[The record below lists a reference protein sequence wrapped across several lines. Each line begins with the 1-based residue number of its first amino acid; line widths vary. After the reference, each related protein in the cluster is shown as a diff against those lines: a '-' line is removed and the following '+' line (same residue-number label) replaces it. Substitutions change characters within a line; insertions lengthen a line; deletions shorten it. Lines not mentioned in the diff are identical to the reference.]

1 MNERLT
7 LRRLQAFC
15 VVGVTALTLIACGDA
30 KQAVALNAA
39 PPSPSAGQVAPAST
53 APKVSFY
60 AASRFA
66 EQASFGPT
74 PALVAELQAKGFEAW
89 IDEQFA
95 LPPSRLDPARVA
107 ENAPGTMPEKNAY
120 VRAQFGTYAMTAPDQ
135 LRLRMTWSLS
145 QFVVATGTNTGRVT
159 WFNLLHD
166 HAFGNYAALLRAI
179 SIDPT
184 MGDYLDNVENRP
196 KSTSCPTCAPNENYA
211 RELMQL
217 FSLGV
222 VQLNDDGTPKLGTR
236 GQILETYTQSDVENL
251 ARALTGWQYDIRN
264 SNNGAEWFELRY
276 LRPMLPSPLA
286 SERDRGAKRVMGRDF
301 PAGQSHDK
309 DLDDTVAMLMAHP
322 NIAPFISLR
331 LIQHL
336 VTSDPSPAYMRRVV
350 AVFRNNGRG
359 VVGDLRAVIKAVLL
373 DEEARRADAPGLAS
387 ARSGKYREP
396 YLWYWAFFRA
406 LGCQR
411 SMYAPRTDGLDPY
424 WMLSQNPLGQ
434 ASVFGY
440 YQATDRSPG
449 SNLLA
454 PEQKM
459 ITADEMQQRTY
470 QLSSFAGRTGTQASM
485 LERSGCDTSS
495 LVRAYADSPR
505 AFNSLLSQRFFRGAM
520 PPTLGMAV
528 ASQMYDSGLQ
538 GDTLDSALNLLAFA
552 LLSPYF
558 AVMP

>member
-1 MNERLT
+1 MATTKIAAGCAHALGLT
-7 LRRLQAFC
+7 LLLA
-15 VVGVTALTLIACGDA
+15 ALAGCGERQVDA
-30 KQAVALNAA
+30 TGAA
-39 PPSPSAGQVAPAST
+39 PSPSAGQVAPTSA
-53 APKVSFY
+53 APKASFY

-66 EQASFGPT
+66 EQVSFGPT

-89 IDEQFA
+89 IDEQMA
-95 LPPSRLDPARVA
+95 LPASKLDVAVVA
-107 ENAPGTMPEKNAY
+107 ENAPGSMPEKHAY

-135 LRLRMTWSLS
+135 LRLRMSWSLS
-145 QFVVATGTNTGRVT
+145 QFLVASGTNTGRVT
-159 WFNLLHD
+159 WFNLLQD
-166 HAFGNYAALLRAI
+166 HAFGNYATLLRAI
-179 SIDPT
+179 SVDPT

-196 KSTSCPTCAPNENYA
+196 KSASCPTCAPNENYA

-222 VQLNDDGTPKLGTR
+222 VVLNDDGTPKLGTR

-251 ARALTGWQYDIRN
+251 ARVLTGWQFDMPVNIP
-264 SNNGAEWFELRY
+264 EWYELRY
-276 LRPMLPSPLA
+276 LRPLLPSPLA
-286 SERDRGAKRVMGRDF
+286 ADRDRGAKRVMGRDF

-359 VVGDLRAVIKAVLL
+359 VAGDLRAVLKAVLL
-373 DEEARRADAPGLAS
+373 DEEARRGDVPGLAS
-387 ARSGKYREP
+387 TRSGKYREP

-411 SMYAPRTDGLDPY
+411 SMVAPRNDGLDPY
-424 WMLSQNPLGQ
+424 WMLSQNPLGPP
-434 ASVFGY
+434 SVFGY

-470 QLSSFAGRTGTQASM
+470 QLSSFAGRTGTEPSM
-485 LERSGCDTSS
+485 LERSGCDTQA
-495 LVRAYADSPR
+495 LARAYAESPR
-505 AFNSLLSQRFFRGAM
+505 AFNSLLGQRFLRGVM

-528 ASQMYDSGLQ
+528 ASQMYDPGLQ